1 MNIIARSII
10 KNIAERKFRTGLII
24 FSILISTAL
33 FFSSITISN
42 ALTHVYTQ
50 KLENA
55 QGNADIVIKNGD
67 NTTSFFSADK
77 AEKLSN
83 STTYIIG
90 EIQSPAIFI
99 TKDNN
104 INWFNLHGLEENE
117 LEKLNPITYV
127 DKQNDQPFEGNQI
140 IVSQGMVD
148 KFKLSIGDALY
159 LEVNGKKQSF
169 HIYGISYPV
178 GYFMDESQFYSAIV
192 PKQTLSQIYQAN
204 GLVNYVNIKLADV
217 NDKSAA
223 ITELSGVYKNQ
234 MVKDPVSPEDIKSQ
248 TSVLSTALMVMVVVV
263 TFMSIFIIYTC
274 FKVLTIE
281 RLPMVG
287 TFRSIGA
294 TKKVIHLLL
303 IAESLFYGV
312 IGAVLGSAFGVVILY
327 YITSMTTPSY
337 IKQSQMMIQFSPVHI
352 VAASL
357 FAIVLCLG
365 SSLMPILK
373 TSKIPLK
380 EVILSLTELKDLG
393 KTKKFIMGLVFIAMI
408 VIFAPM
414 VTGQLAVAVV
424 GVSVILAGVAV
435 TLVVPF
441 LTELAAAILEKLY
454 ALIFGNVG
462 PLALKNIRGNSNM
475 MNTISLI
482 AIGITS
488 IMFVNTASN
497 SVLTAT
503 TNLYSES
510 STFDIKMAAAGADQQ
525 LVNDIRKVDGVQDVY
540 ANYEAK
546 NVKVVDKNGDILAI
560 DSVDSARHLDFWK
573 IDMDGDLKGQLKKL
587 DNERNILLAVQ
598 VKERLGV
605 KDGDT
610 ITLAFPKG
618 NKEYKVQG
626 SFNTLM
632 YTGNYALISEKYMKQ
647 DLGATTY
654 SNIYI
659 KTNQNPSTVSKHLER
674 KFFSDR
680 PQIVTVKDWQQG
692 NVKSNKQIFNI
703 LKGFAFLSMLI
714 GIVGVFN
721 NLVINLI
728 QRRRNLAMLRSI
740 GMSKVQTV
748 KMIFIESLTL
758 GLMGG
763 VFGCLGGYL
772 LIWLLP
778 YIYKAV
784 FIPPVYIFYPISQ
797 VWLYFLASVC
807 IAIVASISPMNKSS
821 KLNIINVIKYE

>member
-10 KNIAERKFRTGLII
+10 KSIAERKFRTCLII
-24 FSILISTAL
+24 FSILIATAL

-42 ALTHVYTQ
+42 SLTHVYTQ

-55 QGNADIVIKNGD
+55 QGNADIIIKSVD
-67 NTTSFFSADK
+67 NTDPFFSVNK
-77 AEKLSN
+77 AENLSK
-83 STTYIIG
+83 STSYNIG
-90 EIQSPAIFI
+90 EIQSPAIYI
-99 TKDNN
+99 TESNN
-104 INWFNLHGLEENE
+104 INWFNLHGLEEGE
-117 LEKLNPITYV
+117 LEKLNPITFV
-127 DKQNDQPFEGNQI
+127 DKQNNQLFEGNKI
-140 IVSQGMVD
+140 IVSQGVAD
-148 KFKLSIGDALY
+148 KFKLSIGDAIV

-169 HIYGISYPV
+169 NIYGISNPM

-192 PKQTLSQIYQAN
+192 PKGLLSQIYQTN

-217 NDKSAA
+217 TDKPAA
-223 ITELSGVYKNQ
+223 ITELSAMYKDQ

-312 IGAVLGSAFGVVILY
+312 IGAVLGSALGVVILN
-327 YITSMTTPSY
+327 YITSMTTPGY
-337 IKQSQMMIQFSPVHI
+337 IEQSPIMSQFSPVHI
-352 VAASL
+352 VASSL
-357 FAIVLCLG
+357 FAILLCLG

-373 TSKIPLK
+373 TSKAPLK
-380 EVILSLTELKDLG
+380 EVILNLTELKDLG
-393 KTKKFIMGLVFIAMI
+393 KRKKFIIGLVFIALI
-408 VIFAPM
+408 VILAPM
-414 VTGQLAVAVV
+414 VTGQLSVV
-424 GVSVILAGVAV
+424 VIGVSVILAGVAL
-435 TLVVPF
+435 TLVIPF
-441 LTELAAAILEKLY
+441 LTELAAVILEKPY
-454 ALIFGNVG
+454 ALIFGNIG
-462 PLALKNIRGNSNM
+462 SLALRNIRGNSNM

-510 STFDIKMAAAGADQQ
+510 STFDIKMTAAGADQQ
-525 LVNDIRKVDGVQDVY
+525 LVNNIQKVDGVKDVY

-546 NVKVVDKNGDILAI
+546 NVKVIDKNGDILAI
-560 DSVDSARHLDFWK
+560 DSVDSNRHLDFWK
-573 IDMDGDLKGQLKKL
+573 VDVVGDAKEQLKSL

-626 SFNTLM
+626 NFNTLM
-632 YTGNYALISEKYMKQ
+632 YTGNYALISEKYMKE
-647 DLGATTY
+647 DLGTTMY
-654 SNIYI
+654 SNMYI
-659 KTNQNPSTVSKHLER
+659 KTNQNPSTVAKKMER
-674 KFFSDR
+674 QFFSDR
-680 PQIVTVKDWQQG
+680 PQIITVKDWQQE
-692 NVKSNKQIFNI
+692 NVKSNEQIFSI

-728 QRRRNLAMLRSI
+728 QRRRSLAMLRSI
-740 GMSKVQTV
+740 GMSKAQTA

-758 GLMGG
+758 GLIGG

-778 YIYKAV
+778 YIYKALY
-784 FIPPVYIFYPISQ
+784 IPPVYIFYPFSQ
-797 VWLYFLASVC
+797 VWLYFLASAC
-807 IAIVASISPMNKSS
+807 IAIVASISPMIKSS